1 MINILHLEASKLIRK
16 WMEDLVESS
25 GNIYY
30 SASESE
36 QAFNVLKNKSIDLI
50 ITAIEFQCDTGVG
63 FIETL
68 NNSDF
73 SDIPII
79 VLTSI
84 DTIENREKIYNLGVV
99 DYLIKGKI
107 EDEAILLYLKTY
119 EEMKTQ
125 NQKISSVK
133 IAVLDDSNLSITIIK
148 KIFQLTN
155 FPLVDYYSK
164 SDDLIKSD
172 KTYDI
177 YILDLILPG
186 LSGETLFLKLKERNP
201 ICSVITMSTVS
212 NYKTIS
218 SILLSGAD
226 DYLMKPFDAN
236 IFLARLRLQ
245 VKYIQTLKQLEKKN
259 EELLE
264 LSVTD
269 PLTGLYNRRFVLE
282 QLRNEIWR
290 KKRHKKKL
298 AVLLLDIDNFKSVN
312 DNYGHTIGDL
322 VLKEVAVRI
331 KELVRKTDIVSRYGG
346 EEFLIVLTEIDTP
359 KLIQLSDRIRSAIEA
374 VKFDIESLKITVS
387 GGLCLIGEHC
397 VDDAIAEA
405 DEKLYEAKNGGKNVI
420 VY

>member
-1 MINILHLEASKLIRK
+1 
-16 WMEDLVESS
+16 
-25 GNIYY
+25 
-30 SASESE
+30 
-36 QAFNVLKNKSIDLI
+36 
-50 ITAIEFQCDTGVG
+50 
-63 FIETL
+63 
-68 NNSDF
+68 
-73 SDIPII
+73 
-79 VLTSI
+79 
-84 DTIENREKIYNLGVV
+84 
-99 DYLIKGKI
+99 
-107 EDEAILLYLKTY
+107 
-119 EEMKTQ
+119 
-125 NQKISSVK
+125 
-133 IAVLDDSNLSITIIK
+133 
-148 KIFQLTN
+148 
-155 FPLVDYYSK
+155 VDYYSK

>member
-1 MINILHLEASKLIRK
+1 
-16 WMEDLVESS
+16 MEDLVESS

-186 LSGETLFLKLKERNP
+186 LSGETLFLKLKERKP